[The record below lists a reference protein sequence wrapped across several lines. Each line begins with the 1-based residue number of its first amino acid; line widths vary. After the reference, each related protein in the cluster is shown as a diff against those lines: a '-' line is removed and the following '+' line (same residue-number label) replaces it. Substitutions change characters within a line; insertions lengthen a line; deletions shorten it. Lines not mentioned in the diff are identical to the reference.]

1 MNLIQLIMHMWH
13 HMLNTTTNNNIIMYT
28 ILKNNTPVINTD
40 NMETAIRFVQS
51 LESGLNRHTTH
62 SPYTIVKSTDAPA
75 AAAQV
80 DACIRK
86 AELFVTQQV
95 A

>member
-13 HMLNTTTNNNIIMYT
+13 HMLKPTNNIIIMYT

-40 NMETAIRFVQS
+40 NMQTAIRFVQS

-80 DACIRK
+80 DACIHK
-86 AELFVTQQV
+86 AELFATQ
-95 A
+95 

>member
-13 HMLNTTTNNNIIMYT
+13 HMLNTTNNNIIMYT

-40 NMETAIRFVQS
+40 NMQTAIRFVQS

-80 DACIRK
+80 DACIHK